1 MKPRVAKTASTPIVQ
16 MQSIDKVYFTQTIET
31 HALSQISLQIAQ
43 GDYLLVQ
50 GPSGSGKSTL
60 LAILGLLEEPTNG
73 LYLLRGADTQ
83 HLSLTERARLRNRE
97 LGFVFQSYNLIHN
110 LTLCE
115 NVELPLRY
123 AQPIAKAERR
133 DKAMHL
139 LDEVGIA
146 HRADHYPAQLSG
158 GQQQRAALARALVRR
173 PSLLLADEPTGN
185 LDAGAEHAVI
195 ELLQNSHEKGTTI
208 CVVSHNPLFEAV
220 ASRVLELS
228 EGLLINENSS

>member
-1 MKPRVAKTASTPIVQ
+1 M
-16 MQSIDKVYFTQTIET
+16 
-31 HALSQISLQIAQ
+31 
-43 GDYLLVQ
+43 
-50 GPSGSGKSTL
+50 
-60 LAILGLLEEPTNG
+60 
-73 LYLLRGADTQ
+73 
-83 HLSLTERARLRNRE
+83 RNRE

-195 ELLQNSHEKGTTI
+195 ELLQKQS
-208 CVVSHNPLFEAV
+208 
-220 ASRVLELS
+220 
-228 EGLLINENSS
+228 